1 MFTMK
6 HLFSVL
12 AIAVCATAFSIQVQA
27 QVVIDRPA
35 EFMTIDSQGNL
46 YLIQDATLYKYAS
59 DGRLLSSYTNNMLGH
74 IASVDADNPL
84 KVMLFFQ
91 EAGCILFLDDHFAPI
106 GDQIDLFSKGL
117 STISLATYSTK
128 NNIILYDE
136 TNSDLIIMDINF
148 NVKEK
153 IQLNFDD
160 FHPYQLFDVNE
171 KMIVMQ
177 DKEQGTFFFD
187 DFGTFEK
194 NIVVTSEFPVQIIG
208 DVIYYLNDGQLR
220 SYNFKQ
226 LEGNVI
232 GNVPEGTKQALLYH
246 NSYIFL
252 DSKGA
257 FILSK

>member
-1 MFTMK
+1 MK

-12 AIAVCATAFSIQVQA
+12 FIAFYLCAFHFQAQA

-46 YLIQDATLYKYAS
+46 YLVQDATLYKYAS

-74 IASVDADNPL
+74 ISSVDADNPL
-84 KVMLFFQ
+84 KVMLFYQ
-91 EAGCILFLDDHFAPI
+91 DAGCILFLDDHFAPI

-117 STISLATYSTK
+117 HTISLATYSTK
-128 NNIILYDE
+128 NNIILYDDI
-136 TNSDLIIMDINF
+136 NSELIIMDLNF

-153 IQLNFDD
+153 IQNNFDD

-194 NIVVTSEFPVQIIG
+194 NIVIASEFPLQIIG
-208 DVIYYLNDGQLR
+208 DIIYYLKDGQLK
-220 SYNFKQ
+220 SYHFTQ

-232 GNVPEGTKQALLYH
+232 GNVPEGTKQALVYH
-246 NSYIFL
+246 NSFIFM
-252 DSKGA
+252 DPKGA

>member
-1 MFTMK
+1 MK

-12 AIAVCATAFSIQVQA
+12 FIAFCLGALHFQVQA
-27 QVVIDRPA
+27 QVVIDRQA
-35 EFMTIDSQGNL
+35 ESITIDSQGNL

-84 KVMLFFQ
+84 KIMLFY
-91 EAGCILFLDDHFAPI
+91 EDAGTILFLDDHFAPI

-136 TNSDLIIMDINF
+136 INSDLIIMDLYF

-153 IQLNFDD
+153 IHNNFED
-160 FHPYQLFDVNE
+160 FHPFQLFDVNE

-177 DKEQGTFFFD
+177 DKEQGSFFFD

-194 NIVVTSEFPVQIIG
+194 NIVVASEFPVQIVG
-208 DVIYYLNDGQLR
+208 DVIYYIKEGQLR
-220 SYNFKQ
+220 SYNYKQ

-232 GNVPEGTKQALLYH
+232 GNIPEGTKQALVYH
-246 NSYIFL
+246 NSFIFL
-252 DSKGA
+252 DPKGA